1 MERLT
6 KKELRAL
13 LEFIKECYPICDIE
27 TFAQRVVSR
36 LSKIVPTEISF
47 NGVNPRKERNACPTY
62 PHAAYTPSQKKIFEP
77 RVGEQ
82 PIVIHDGKTR
92 ETTQGLFP
100 RLGLHNKFYPRLA
113 KYRIAP
119 RLIKQVA
126 VNCKSKPR
134 TTHLRPSLWSASLRG
149 NSERSSLHSRA
160 SRPVVRGKHFADR
173 NQLLLKLLRPHLNQA
188 YRNAQTIT
196 HMQQKLTLVDQAL
209 YRLNFGLIFLTLDGK
224 IHLATTGA
232 MQQLTNYLGPQ
243 SLRKSGLPAPLWTWV
258 KQRKVALKGKDD
270 GLLQR
275 NPLVLERQG
284 KRLVI
289 RIVFD
294 LDQSLLLLEEQ
305 PTTAQPELLGVS
317 RREGEVLGRVS
328 QGKTNKEIGMIL
340 ELSPRTVQKHLEH
353 IYRKIGVETRTAA
366 AAKAYEIALI
376 GSKQTSMFFIIVISS
391 LMN

>member
-1 MERLT
+1 VREH
-6 KKELRAL
+6 
-13 LEFIKECYPICDIE
+13 P
-27 TFAQRVVSR
+27 V
-36 LSKIVPTEISF
+36 
-47 NGVNPRKERNACPTY
+47 
-62 PHAAYTPSQKKIFEP
+62 
-77 RVGEQ
+77 
-82 PIVIHDGKTR
+82 VIHHGKTR
-92 ETTQGLFP
+92 DNPQGQLHGL
-100 RLGLHNKFYPRLA
+100 RLHNKFYPRSGA
-113 KYRIAP
+113 KYQIAP

-126 VNCKSKPR
+126 VDCKTKNLAV
-134 TTHLRPSLWSASLRG
+134 H
-149 NSERSSLHSRA
+149 E
-160 SRPVVRGKHFADR
+160 KF
-173 NQLLLKLLRPHLNQA
+173 LLKLLRPHLNQA

-243 SLRKSGLPAPLWTWV
+243 SLRKSRLPAPLWTWV

-305 PTTAQPELLGVS
+305 PTTAQPELLAPSGVS
-317 RREGEVLGRVS
+317 RREAEVLGRVS

-376 GSKQTSMFFIIVISS
+376 ASKQTSMFFIIVISS

>member
-36 LSKIVPTEISF
+36 LSKIVPPEFISY
-47 NGVNPRKERNACPTY
+47 NVVNPRRRRDACATY
-62 PHAAYTPSQKKIFEP
+62 PHAAYTTSQKKILEP

-82 PIVIHDGKTR
+82 PIVIHHGKTR

-100 RLGLHNKFYPRLA
+100 RLGLHNKFYPRLGA

-126 VNCKSKPR
+126 VNCKTKNLAV
-134 TTHLRPSLWSASLRG
+134 H
-149 NSERSSLHSRA
+149 ER
-160 SRPVVRGKHFADR
+160 F
-173 NQLLLKLLRPHLNQA
+173 LLKLLRPHLNQA

-243 SLRKSGLPAPLWTWV
+243 SLRKSRLPAPLWTWV

-305 PTTAQPELLGVS
+305 PTTAQPELLAPSGVS
-317 RREGEVLGRVS
+317 RREAEVLGRVS

-376 GSKQTSMFFIIVISS
+376 ASKQTSMFFIIVISS